1 MTEMRRRH
9 AWHVLSSTVVTTVVT
24 LSALVGSG
32 CAREVQAPL
41 RVGTHIW
48 PGFEPLYLAREAGYY
63 PPEDV
68 RLVEYTTGSDGIR
81 AFRAGAI
88 DAVALTLDE
97 GLLLAETSPDMAI
110 VLVLDASHGGDAILT
125 RPMHPSLRA
134 LKGKRVGLET
144 SALGA
149 YVLTRALHT
158 VGMKSKDVRIVP
170 LETME
175 QERAFKD
182 GRVDAVVTY
191 EPFRT
196 KLLALGARQVFDSS
210 QLPGEIVDVLVVRRS
225 SVAEHQEQIGQ
236 LVQGWFKALDL
247 LRKERRRAV
256 VVMAR
261 RERLS
266 AEQFGQA
273 LGGLRFYDLEENRAL
288 LTGSAP
294 GLIPTARRLGEVM
307 LANRLLERS
316 PILTHLLD
324 GTFVEN
330 AGP

>member
-1 MTEMRRRH
+1 MRRRH
-9 AWHVLSSTVVTTVVT
+9 AGHILISLLTTTVVT
-24 LSALVGSG
+24 FAALAGSG
-32 CAREVQAPL
+32 CARETQAPL

-63 PPEDV
+63 PRETI
-68 RLVEYTTGSDGIR
+68 RLVEYTTGTDGIR

-88 DAVALTLDE
+88 DAVVLTLDE

-125 RPMHPSLRA
+125 RSILSSLRA

-149 YVLTRALHT
+149 YVLTRALQT
-158 VGMKSKDVRIVP
+158 VGMTSKDVRMVP

-210 QLPGEIVDVLVVRRS
+210 QIPGEIVDVLVVRRS

-236 LVQGWFKALDL
+236 VVQGWFKALDL
-247 LRKERRRAV
+247 LRKERGRAV
-256 VVMAR
+256 AVMAR

-266 AEQFGQA
+266 ADQFGRA
-273 LGGLRFYDLEENRAL
+273 LEGLRFYDLEANRAL
-288 LTGSAP
+288 LTGAAP
-294 GLIPTARRLGEVM
+294 GLIPTARRLGEIM
-307 LANRLLERS
+307 LANRLLGRS
-316 PILTHLLD
+316 PVLTLLLD
-324 GTFVEN
+324 GTFVEG